1 MSDGR
6 LFGRQNLLRLD
17 QTQSDGLLDGK
28 LELRDDDQNERE
40 WYRGFSYE
48 LLVG

>member
-6 LFGRQNLLRLD
+6 LFGRKNLLGLD

-28 LELRDDDQNERE
+28 LELRDDDQNERGMVQGMSV
-40 WYRGFSYE
+40 R
-48 LLVG
+48 